1 MILPEELKAII
12 TKYSLTQ
19 EELYRHNDDLMLVSA
34 RGIRK
39 IITVEKLN
47 VAKRIYFDALGI
59 IAVVARVQRGSVLH
73 NDHIFYEAIGEAKP
87 GLNTTFKFPVAV
99 AEARANSRAV
109 LMSVGLYEKG
119 IIGEVELDMEVEAAN
134 IITQRKA
141 QSELA
146 VKGLTE
152 KLNVIKNKK
161 KNDESNVK

>member
-19 EELYRHNDDLMLVSA
+19 EELYRYNDALLLISA

-39 IITVEKLN
+39 IITKESLN
-47 VAKRIYFDALGI
+47 VAKRIYFDASGI
-59 IAVVARVQRGSVLH
+59 IAVVARVYRGSVLQK
-73 NDHIFYEAIGEAKP
+73 DHISYEAIGEAKP

-119 IIGEVELDMEVEAAN
+119 IIGEMELDMEVESAT
-134 IITQRKA
+134 IMTQRKEQA
-141 QSELA
+141 DLA
-146 VKGLTE
+146 MKSLTE
-152 KLNVIKNKK
+152 KIIKPKK
-161 KNDESNVK
+161 